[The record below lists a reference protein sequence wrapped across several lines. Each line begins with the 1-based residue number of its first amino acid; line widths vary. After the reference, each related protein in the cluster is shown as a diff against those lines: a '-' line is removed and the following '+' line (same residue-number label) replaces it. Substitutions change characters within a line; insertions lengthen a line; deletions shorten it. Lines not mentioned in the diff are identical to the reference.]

1 MTMMWTQHRGWE
13 EAAEVF
19 LVMAQGRLKF
29 TAARLDDRAFYT
41 L

>member
-19 LVMAQGRLKF
+19 LVMAQGRLNS
-29 TAARLDDRAFYT
+29 RLPD
-41 L
+41 